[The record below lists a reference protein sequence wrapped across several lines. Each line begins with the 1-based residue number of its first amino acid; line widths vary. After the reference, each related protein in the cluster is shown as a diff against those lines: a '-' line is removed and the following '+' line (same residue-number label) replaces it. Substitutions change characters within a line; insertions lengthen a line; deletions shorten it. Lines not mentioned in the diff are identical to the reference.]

1 MIRAIRGRERRAP
14 RRPSRP
20 DAVGAGFTTVPGV
33 SDAAQAPASPGAGA
47 SAQRATELLLLV
59 FAAAIV
65 TVALV
70 LTDATQNQ
78 TLSVQLLYLGLG
90 YLGLFAVAHLTVRRF
105 APHADPLILPVV
117 ALLNGLGLVM
127 IHRLDLAAAVHAAQ
141 AGNPGPAAAAPRQ
154 LAWTAF
160 GVLLLAAALWR
171 IRDHRALARYAYT
184 LGLGGL
190 VLLALPGLL
199 PSSISEINGAKL
211 WVRLGPFS
219 IQPGEFAKLMIIV
232 FVAAFL
238 VDKRD
243 LFRTAGRRILRVAL
257 PRLRDLAPLLVAW
270 VASLVVLTIER
281 ELGASLLIFGV
292 VLALI
297 YTATSRISWV
307 LVGLVFFAAGCV
319 ASYYLFAHVQTR
331 VQVWLDPGADA
342 LGSGYQISQSLFGLG
357 TGGLGGAGLG
367 AGHPELVP
375 LANADFIASGIGE
388 ELGMIGLAA
397 VLLLYLLLIMRG
409 LKAALACRDP
419 FGTLLATGLSVTIL
433 LQVFIVVGGV
443 TNLIPETGLTTPF
456 LSYGGSSLL
465 ANYIL
470 VALLLRVT
478 DAGRRPATTR
488 RPVPV
493 PLADASTEMVTRA
506 PHST

>member
-1 MIRAIRGRERRAP
+1 
-14 RRPSRP
+14 
-20 DAVGAGFTTVPGV
+20 V
-33 SDAAQAPASPGAGA
+33 
-47 SAQRATELLLLV
+47 LLV
-59 FAAAIV
+59 FAAVIV
-65 TVALV
+65 TVALL
-70 LTDATQNQ
+70 LTEATQNQ
-78 TLSVQLLYLGLG
+78 TLSIQLLYLGLG
-90 YLGLFAVAHLTVRRF
+90 YLGLFAGAHLAVRRF
-105 APHADPLILPVV
+105 APFADPLILPVV

-127 IHRLDLAAAVHAAQ
+127 IHRLDLAAAVHAIE
-141 AGNPGPAAAAPRQ
+141 AGDPEPDAAAPRQ
-154 LAWTAF
+154 LAWTAAA
-160 GVLLLAAALWR
+160 VLLLAVALWR
-171 IRDHRALARYAYT
+171 IRDHRTLARYAYT

-199 PSSISEINGAKL
+199 PASISEINGAKL
-211 WVRLGPFS
+211 WLRLGPFS

-243 LFRTAGRRILRVAL
+243 LFRTAGRRFLGAEL

-270 VASLVVLTIER
+270 GGSLGVLTIER
-281 ELGASLLIFGV
+281 ELGASLLIFAV
-292 VLALI
+292 VLILI

-307 LVGLVFFAAGCV
+307 LVGLVFLTAGSVAA
-319 ASYYLFAHVQTR
+319 YYLFAHVRTR
-331 VQVWLDPGADA
+331 VQVWLDPSADP

-357 TGGLGGAGLG
+357 TGGLGGTGLG
-367 AGHPELVP
+367 AGHPDLVP

-409 LKAALACRDP
+409 LRAALACRDP
-419 FGTLLATGLSVTIL
+419 FGTLLATGLSMTIA

-470 VALLLRVT
+470 VALLLRIS
-478 DAGRRPATTR
+478 DAARRPATPR
-488 RPVPV
+488 RPAAV
-493 PLADASTEMVTRA
+493 PLADASTEMVDPA
-506 PHST
+506 QLHP